1 MKAWSSASADNT
13 LKESVPVLKWQ
24 LDLERDRVAGALV
37 RKGDIEVAN
46 VESIHTHKNPT

>member
-1 MKAWSSASADNT
+1 VKALSSAFADNA
-13 LKESVPVLKWQ
+13 LKESVPALKWQ

-37 RKGDIEVAN
+37 RKGDIEVAK